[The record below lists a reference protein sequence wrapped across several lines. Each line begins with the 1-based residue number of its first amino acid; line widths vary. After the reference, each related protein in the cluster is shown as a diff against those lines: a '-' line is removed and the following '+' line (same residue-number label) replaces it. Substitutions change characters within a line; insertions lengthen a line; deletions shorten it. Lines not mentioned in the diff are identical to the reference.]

1 MSITFNGTVHLKCS
15 LTVNSFVLRI
25 CDGAKLLLA
34 KTLGKEEKQRTSWK
48 QNPEAV
54 QRDILRVAV
63 AEFARN
69 GLSGARIDEIAAKTK
84 TSKRMIY
91 YYFGDK
97 ETLYA
102 RALEQAYAKVRAGE
116 DKLDLAGLAP
126 ERALAQ
132 LVSFTFDHHQ
142 RNPAFIRMVMIEN
155 IHHAEFLSRSHAIRG
170 MNAAAIDK
178 LADIIRRGEATGTFR
193 PGLDPTELHWTI
205 SAMSFFNVSNR
216 ATFSALFGK
225 ELFAR
230 ERQERLRD
238 HVVEMILRFVCN
250 ENGPAPC

>member
-1 MSITFNGTVHLKCS
+1 MGT
-15 LTVNSFVLRI
+15 T
-25 CDGAKLLLA
+25 
-34 KTLGKEEKQRTSWK
+34 TEERRSWT
-48 QNPEAV
+48 QDPEGV
-54 QRDILRVAV
+54 KRDILSVAV
-63 AEFARN
+63 SEFAAN
-69 GLSGARIDEIAAKTK
+69 GFSGARVDTIASRTR

-97 ETLYA
+97 HGLYT
-102 RALEQAYAKVRAGE
+102 RALEAAYLKVREGE
-116 DKLDLAGLAP
+116 ASLDLDHLPPAK
-126 ERALAQ
+126 ALAR
-132 LVSFTFDHHQ
+132 LVAFTFEHH
-142 RNPAFIRMVMIEN
+142 RENPDFIRMVMIEN

-178 LADIIRRGEATGTFR
+178 LADIIRRGEAAGTFR